1 MIFVYVMVIIMI
13 ILNNIIQIFWQGL
26 AADFFIIFFADLSA
40 DAQSEALLL
49 QLGELGIVS
58 CHHCL

>member
-26 AADFFIIFFADLSA
+26 AADFLIIF
-40 DAQSEALLL
+40 L
-49 QLGELGIVS
+49 QIFQLMHSQKLYFFNWENWV
-58 CHHCL
+58 

>member
-1 MIFVYVMVIIMI
+1 MI
-13 ILNNIIQIFWQGL
+13 IFNNIIQIFWQGF
-26 AADFFIIFFADLSA
+26 AADFLIISFADLSA